1 MSEMRIFTGPMYS
14 GKTTRLLSAL
24 ERYSYQNKKIA
35 LYKPAI
41 DNRYSREKVV
51 THSGISWD
59 AFRVP
64 DGEGILLSLPPD
76 AEIVAVDEMFMIP
89 GSAEA
94 LLKLYFSGVTVL
106 ISTLQLS
113 SEGKPFSEVTK
124 ILPYATCIQVCAS
137 VCAHESCSADAY
149 FTRRL
154 KEGGEEIEIGGVET
168 YEPLCLEHYTKLK
181 RRDEWLI

>member
-1 MSEMRIFTGPMYS
+1 MTELKVFTGPMYS

-24 ERYSYQNKKIA
+24 ERYSYQKKKVA

-41 DNRYSREKVV
+41 DNRYSKESVV
-51 THSGISWD
+51 THSGIEWE
-59 AFRVP
+59 AFNVP
-64 DGEGILLSLPPD
+64 DGEGILFALPAD
-76 AEIVAVDEMFMIP
+76 TEVVAVDEMFMIP

-106 ISTLQLS
+106 VSTLQLS
-113 SEGKPFSEVTK
+113 SEGKPFSEVVK
-124 ILPYATCIQVCAS
+124 ILPYATCVQVCAA
-137 VCAHESCSADAY
+137 VCADESCSADAY

-154 KEGGEEIEIGGVET
+154 KEGGEEIEIGGVES
-168 YEPLCLEHYTKLK
+168 YEPLCLEHYTKIK